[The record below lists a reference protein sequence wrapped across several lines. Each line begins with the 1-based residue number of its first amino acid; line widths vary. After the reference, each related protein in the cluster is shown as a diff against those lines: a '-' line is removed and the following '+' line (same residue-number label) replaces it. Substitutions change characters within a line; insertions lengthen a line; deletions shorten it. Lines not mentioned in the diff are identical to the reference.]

1 MKARIAIAALL
12 LMFFATVASASST
25 GSIKGVVIDEAGNP
39 VDLAL
44 VMAREI
50 EPVPPSGTV
59 EVQMG
64 AVPWIETDKEGKFVI
79 RGLTVGHQYKVY
91 AKKEE
96 DGYPDPTIPTYNPND
111 EAPVVTASDAPRPS
125 ADLRLQLGPKAV
137 AFHYDLKDA
146 VTGKEIRSYSV
157 TVTRIDTN
165 YTFSGNEANHTILL
179 PANTEMDITFEAK
192 GYQSWHY
199 PGGQSSKEAA
209 APLRG
214 VSGEAKNI
222 EVLLKPEVAAP

>member
-1 MKARIAIAALL
+1 MKRHTLVAALFML
-12 LMFFATVASASST
+12 CVTVSNANST

-44 VMAREI
+44 VMARDI
-50 EPVPPSGTV
+50 EPVPTGTV
-59 EVQMG
+59 EIQMG

-79 RGLTVGHQYKVY
+79 RGLPVGHQYKVY

-96 DGYPDPTIPTYNPND
+96 DGYADPTIPTYNPTD

-146 VTGKEIRSYSV
+146 VTGKEIRNYSV

-165 YTFSGNEANHTILL
+165 YTFSGNEANHTIL
-179 PANTEMDITFEAK
+179 PASPDRYSPRLRCDRNTNSADQ
-192 GYQSWHY
+192 GV
-199 PGGQSSKEAA
+199 
-209 APLRG
+209 RG
-214 VSGEAKNI
+214 PHPKVPTA
-222 EVLLKPEVAAP
+222 